1 MVDRST
7 DKKLVSSHWVASEKL
22 QRKLLVLVLL
32 VLVVVVVV
40 VCNHLF
46 PPVGTRVLP
55 KCISIDSFI
64 L

>member
-32 VLVVVVVV
+32 VLVVVVV
-40 VCNHLF
+40 CNHLF

>member
-1 MVDRST
+1 MGV
-7 DKKLVSSHWVASEKL
+7 VVGG
-22 QRKLLVLVLL
+22 VVGGGG
-32 VLVVVVVV
+32 VGVGVGVGVGGVVVVVV